1 MKNPWK
7 EINTQATIQG
17 SKVYSD
23 GPSLYHGKL
32 GNICSQKF
40 SKNFRMINF
49 HMVQMCMKIF
59 KYKYLL
65 THVQVVVHIYVC
77 TINGNQCTLSFCT
90 ERLLT

>member
-1 MKNPWK
+1 MDLPY
-7 EINTQATIQG
+7 T
-17 SKVYSD
+17 S
-23 GPSLYHGKL
+23 KL

-65 THVQVVVHIYVC
+65 THVQVEVHIYVC
-77 TINGNQCTLSFCT
+77 TINGNQHTPSFALNAYL
-90 ERLLT
+90 RRSKSSNQ